1 METLPLMLP
10 GPRGWSMRH
19 GHRHHLEECSGRSSF
34 GKSVA
39 RRPRDDKEE
48 TVECLYDSSSKAR
61 NTNKRKRDRP
71 RLAYRNLEFNW
82 HVEGLGA
89 SDEAIEESQWW
100 EEEHE
105 VQASLRLPS
114 FAVAPSSSAEEAA
127 FLQMALRESE
137 EEANLQRAIQESLRQ
152 YPATPESVDLQ
163 TACEPADLKKA
174 PEPAD
179 RQQGRPERLRLLR
192 QRSAPCIASEFADA
206 QARMAFVQVPLTA
219 WLSPFVPSP
228 WNAMRKGGVTP
239 KESRWEQAIE
249 RAASVARGYVVVPRE
264 RCTPAKTAAKVTAS
278 TATSVGYPGRLY
290 PTVPVCGKPLA
301 PSEHLRVLE
310 LAMPKSRHGYPA
322 CWGAALRH
330 KEVQQR
336 VSPSSEEY
344 KAVTD
349 YFNATVN
356 RCGIKV
362 KDLIRLQNPRLYGCY
377 DSDRDSDAIMFHGCR
392 SQDNETSIIA
402 NGFQVRKC
410 RSGGDN
416 FGTWFAYGACYS
428 DCNFV
433 FVDPQGIRHLFVCV
447 VSSKHVVLDDATMRV
462 VGQGCAYPVWLLK
475 YEYPASNTST
485 VSMARAS
492 PRKDNITS
500 APRAFHVVRDG
511 SWALE

>member
-1 METLPLMLP
+1 
-10 GPRGWSMRH
+10 MRH
-19 GHRHHLEECSGRSSF
+19 GHRHHLEECCGRNSF
-34 GKSVA
+34 AKSVA
-39 RRPRDDKEE
+39 RKPRDDKD
-48 TVECLYDSSSKAR
+48 VKRDSLEASLSKAR
-61 NTNKRKRDRP
+61 DMNKRRSAKS
-71 RLAYRNLEFNW
+71 RLRYRAPDLHQPMDE
-82 HVEGLGA
+82 LAA
-89 SDEAIEESQWW
+89 SAWGIEESQWW
-100 EEEHE
+100 RDAHQD
-105 VQASLRLPS
+105 QASFCPPAFIVYPR
-114 FAVAPSSSAEEAA
+114 SSAEESV

-137 EEANLQRAIQESLRQ
+137 EQANLRQAIQESLQ
-152 YPATPESVDLQ
+152 QSPATLRSADLQ
-163 TACEPADLKKA
+163 LAPEPADLKPT

-179 RQQGRPERLRLLR
+179 LQLARPERLGLLR